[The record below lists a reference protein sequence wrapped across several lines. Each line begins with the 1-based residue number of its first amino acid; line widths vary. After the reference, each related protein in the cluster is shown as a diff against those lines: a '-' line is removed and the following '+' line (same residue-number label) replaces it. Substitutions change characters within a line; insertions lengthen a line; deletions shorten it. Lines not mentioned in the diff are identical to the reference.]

1 MKFLYVRIGVTQS
14 LAIPASSVVGIYQS
28 AQREIDIYF
37 NSLGSKNKNSGK
49 IELTGLDADQTADYV
64 RIVKDLSRV
73 IASDSGNMFI
83 TLADT
88 VTGEFFD
95 SEIDNVNVY
104 QN

>member
-1 MKFLYVRIGVTQS
+1 MKFLYVRIGLTQS
-14 LAIPASSVVGIYQS
+14 LAIPASSVVGIYQG
-28 AQREIDIYF
+28 AQRQIDIYF

-49 IELTGLDADQTADYV
+49 IELTGISADPAEYV
-64 RIVKDLSRV
+64 RIIKDLSRV

-95 SEIDNVNVY
+95 DDISTVTVS

>member
-1 MKFLYVRIGVTQS
+1 MKFLYVRIGLTQS

-28 AQREIDIYF
+28 AQRQIDIYF

-49 IELTGLDADQTADYV
+49 IELTGIGADPAEYV

-73 IASDSGNMFI
+73 IASDSGNMFV

-95 SEIDNVNVY
+95 GEIDNVTVS

>member
-1 MKFLYVRIGVTQS
+1 MKFLYVRIGITQS
-14 LAIPASSVVGIYQS
+14 LAIPASSVVGIYQG
-28 AQREIDIYF
+28 AQRQIDIYF
-37 NSLGSKNKNSGK
+37 NSLGSKNKNSGL
-49 IELTGLDADQTADYV
+49 ISLSGIGTDPAEYV
-64 RIVKDLSRV
+64 RIIKDLSRV

-95 SEIDNVNVY
+95 DDISTVTVS